1 MTSRAESDDQH
12 AITIAHR
19 FQQGHRLEH
28 GDVAVLAKA
37 VLRHAGGEGVPQAL
51 LTAAPEDRTMR
62 VGVIGHVDDQPSDGI
77 CDDSYDGPTTAAKAQ
92 QTAMVRLPS
101 GEPAVVK
108 AGQVPPAGARKVAP

>member
-1 MTSRAESDDQH
+1 MTSRADSDDH
-12 AITIAHR
+12 RAIAIAHR

-28 GDVAVLAKA
+28 GDIAMLATA
-37 VLRHAGGEGVPQAL
+37 VLRHAEGAGVPAAL
-51 LTAAPEDRTMR
+51 RTAAPEDQTMR
-62 VGVIGHVDDQPSDGI
+62 VGVLGHVDDPPSDGV

-101 GEPAVVK
+101 GAPAVVK